1 MRRIHWWGGAV
12 GAGVIATAAF
22 VAPTAYAAHPTPRKP
37 TVGHAKVLV
46 KHGKVLVRHGKV
58 VKVLRAHD
66 PGHHH
71 HHHHGHGGGC
81 NYPPSGTASVTL
93 NGPDHLHV
101 GIDRTL
107 SGSVKVNSCGY
118 AGFATGLYVSA
129 DGKTGWTLATSTTS
143 NDKGA
148 FTFAFMS
155 ATSVYVRAVVAG
167 GAGYGTTTSSTLY
180 LPVKPLRH

>member
-22 VAPTAYAAHPTPRKP
+22 VAPTAYAAPRHHPPRKP
-37 TVGHAKVLV
+37 TIGHA
-46 KHGKVLVRHGKV
+46 KVLVRHGKV
-58 VKVLRAHD
+58 VKVLRLPHD

-71 HHHHGHGGGC
+71 HHHHGHGGC

-129 DGKTGWTLATSTTS
+129 DGKTGWTLATSTSS
-143 NDKGA
+143 NDAGA
-148 FTFAFMS
+148 FTFSFMS